1 MIYTFSFLTALLTLV
16 CWFFFKKNKGL
27 SSLFSKAFF
36 ASILV
41 YAGSVAMADATI
53 AYKFQTA
60 FRDCMVLGVSAILV
74 NTFGINK
81 QIFVGLA
88 AGIGMVLA
96 VFFLPMLEQTFPEK
110 IKKPATVS
118 AENATTEKPQESP
131 IPLDKNG
138 ELFVEIKENRQFSEL
153 RNLLDKYDLTY
164 TRAFQMNDENFTDL
178 DDYFVVNIPDNSK
191 FKIEDIEAD
200 FYASGLVD
208 WVEENEQVSVAP
220 IESRTP
226 TPTER
231 KYGINDPEVK
241 QLWGFQAMEVD
252 KLYKLLSTKKV
263 KPKKKALI
271 AILDTGVDGKHEDL
285 ADNYKTTSDLYDRD
299 VRGHGTHCAGI
310 AAAVTN
316 NKIGGASFSPN
327 GDFVEVTS
335 IKVLMDSGFGTQQ
348 TIINGMLEA
357 ADKGA
362 AVISMSLG
370 GRSRGSKQNA
380 YTKAVKYAEKKGA
393 IVIAAAGNSN
403 MNAKQFS
410 PANAP
415 GVISVSAIDSG
426 LNRAAFSNY
435 ISDLKMGIAA
445 PGVAIYSTF
454 PGNQYKTFNGTS
466 MATPYVAGL
475 VGLMKSIQ
483 PDLTT
488 KEVYKILNETGK
500 DTKNTA
506 QTGKL
511 IFPAEA
517 VKNLVD

>member
-1 MIYTFSFLTALLTLV
+1 MYTFSFLSALLTLV
-16 CWFFFKKNKGL
+16 CWFFFKKNEGL
-27 SSLFSKAFF
+27 SSLFSKLFF
-36 ASILV
+36 VSLMV
-41 YAGSVAMADATI
+41 YGSSVMLADASVA
-53 AYKFQTA
+53 YKLQTT
-60 FRDCMVLGVSAILV
+60 FRDFMVLSVSAILV

-81 QIFVGLA
+81 QIFLGLS
-88 AGIGMVLA
+88 AGIGMIMSLV
-96 VFFLPMLEQTFPEK
+96 FLPLLDQTFPEK
-110 IKKPATVS
+110 KSKKETIS
-118 AENATTEKPQESP
+118 AESP
-131 IPLDKNG
+131 VYNQTSTAHIPLDKNG
-138 ELFVEIKENRQFSEL
+138 ELLVEIKENHQFSEL

-164 TRAFQMNDENFTDL
+164 SRAFQMKDENFTDL
-178 DDYFVVNIPDNSK
+178 DDYFVVNIPDNST

-226 TPTER
+226 LPTEK

-241 QLWGFQAMEVD
+241 RLWGFEAMEVD

-271 AILDTGVDGKHEDL
+271 AILDTGVDGKHEDIT
-285 ADNYKTTSDLYDRD
+285 DNYLSTSELYDRD
-299 VRGHGTHCAGI
+299 LRGHGTHCAGI

-327 GDFVEVTS
+327 SDFVEVTS

-370 GRSRGSKQNA
+370 GRSRSRSQNA
-380 YTKAVKYAEKKGA
+380 YAKAVKYAAKKGT

-403 MNAKQFS
+403 MNANQFS
-410 PANAP
+410 PANAS
-415 GVISVSAIDSG
+415 GVIAVSAVDTV
-426 LNRAAFSNY
+426 LNRASFSNH

-454 PGNQYKTFNGTS
+454 PNNEYKVFNGTS
-466 MATPYVAGL
+466 MATPYVSGL

-483 PDLTT
+483 PKLTT
-488 KEVYKILNETGK
+488 QEAYDILNETGK
-500 DTKNTA
+500 KTKKTE
-506 QTGKL
+506 QTGRL
-511 IFPAEA
+511 IFPVEA
-517 VKNLVD
+517 MKRVLK

>member
-1 MIYTFSFLTALLTLV
+1 MYTFSFLSTLLTLV
-16 CWFFFKKNKGL
+16 CWFFFKKSEGL
-27 SSLFSKAFF
+27 SSLFSKLFLG
-36 ASILV
+36 SLLV
-41 YAGSVAMADATI
+41 YAGSVILADATV
-53 AYKFQTA
+53 AYKLQTT
-60 FRDCMVLGVSAILV
+60 FRDFMVLSISAIVV

-81 QIFVGLA
+81 QIFVGLS
-88 AGIGMVLA
+88 AGIGMVLSL
-96 VFFLPMLEQTFPEK
+96 FFLPLLEQTFPEK
-110 IKKPATVS
+110 RTNKEVISPNEIVKNQAAT
-118 AENATTEKPQESP
+118 AT

-138 ELFVEIKENRQFSEL
+138 ELLVEIKENHQFSEL

-164 TRAFQMNDENFTDL
+164 SRAFQMKDENFTDL
-178 DDYFVVNIPDNSK
+178 DDYFVVNIPDDAGVDLA
-191 FKIEDIEAD
+191 DIEAD

-208 WVEENEQVSVAP
+208 WVEENEQISVAP

-226 TPTER
+226 TPTEK

-241 QLWGFQAMEVD
+241 QLWGFEAMEVD
-252 KLYKLLSTKKV
+252 KLYQLLDTKKV
-263 KPKKKALI
+263 KPTKKALI

-285 ADNYKTTSDLYDRD
+285 ADNYLSTSELYDRD
-299 VRGHGTHCAGI
+299 LRGHGTHCAGI

-327 GDFVEVTS
+327 NDFVEVTS

-362 AVISMSLG
+362 TVISMSLG
-370 GRSRGSKQNA
+370 GRSRSRSQNA
-380 YTKAVKYAEKKGA
+380 YAKAVKYAAKKGT

-403 MNAKQFS
+403 TNANQFS

-415 GVISVSAIDSG
+415 NVIAVSAVDTT
-426 LNRAAFSNY
+426 LNRASFSNH

-454 PGNQYKTFNGTS
+454 PNNEYKVFNGTS
-466 MATPYVAGL
+466 MATPYVSGL

-483 PDLTT
+483 PKLTT
-488 KEVYKILNETGK
+488 QEVYDILKETGK
-500 DTKNTA
+500 KTKKTE
-506 QTGKL
+506 QTGRL

-517 VKNLVD
+517 VKRVLK